1 MVKHRKLDYDIYRR
15 FTKIA
20 NLEIVYLV
28 RKKLVIFEQVK
39 VLRVSKNVSTL
50 CFISLSR
57 NFFATGCSHFS
68 IKKVANLQNFSI
80 NTFNTNNLSHVFRG
94 KKRLLE

>member
-39 VLRVSKNVSTL
+39 IL
-50 CFISLSR
+50 
-57 NFFATGCSHFS
+57 
-68 IKKVANLQNFSI
+68 KV
-80 NTFNTNNLSHVFRG
+80 
-94 KKRLLE
+94 

>member
-1 MVKHRKLDYDIYRR
+1 MVKHRKLDYDIYRS

-39 VLRVSKNVSTL
+39 IGFQRTLVHYALYHCLETFLRLVVAIFQSK
-50 CFISLSR
+50 
-57 NFFATGCSHFS
+57 
-68 IKKVANLQNFSI
+68 K
-80 NTFNTNNLSHVFRG
+80 
-94 KKRLLE
+94 